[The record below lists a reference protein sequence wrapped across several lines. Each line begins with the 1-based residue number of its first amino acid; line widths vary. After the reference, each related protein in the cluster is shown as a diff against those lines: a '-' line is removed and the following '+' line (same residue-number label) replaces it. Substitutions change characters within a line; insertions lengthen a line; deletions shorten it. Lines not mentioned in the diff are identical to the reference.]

1 MAKCCYHLDRGMWT
15 ESANSYVT
23 HFDGASSFTLHC
35 HGACGLV
42 CLRSD
47 IHKNSTCATALS
59 NRLAFIKYSNT
70 CSVMYNSL
78 RLEVNVSGNSAAHQ
92 RNKLKHVCSVNAAIS
107 AVFHHYAGIIR
118 WKTASK
124 WSAVSAMFNRINTSG
139 NNVQVW
145 VDVIRSMIS
154 IKWHIFRTD
163 MMQKT

>member
-1 MAKCCYHLDRGMWT
+1 MPLPFGQGNVNEKRQFLCHTFRWGVKFHA
-15 ESANSYVT
+15 
-23 HFDGASSFTLHC
+23 TLPWS
-35 HGACGLV
+35 L

-118 WKTASK
+118 WKTAPK

-145 VDVIRSMIS
+145 VDVIRSMS
-154 IKWHIFRTD
+154 IEWHIFRAD
-163 MMQKT
+163 ML